1 MDKRQVIKI
10 VKRYK
15 EAVTAKFG
23 PVTVYLFG
31 SYSKGNARADS
42 DIDVAVIVPL
52 PARIAQ
58 PSAGLFVYLPMSC
71 LGRAHIA
78 YMGHGSKMAFY
89 GFDMN
94 SAYVGHLFSRYLRLF

>member
-31 SYSKGNARADS
+31 FYSKGNAREDS
-42 DIDVAVIVPL
+42 DIDVAVIVPEVQGDFL
-52 PARIAQ
+52 KESAKLWRITLECLKK
-58 PSAGLFVYLPMSC
+58 GL
-71 LGRAHIA
+71 I
-78 YMGHGSKMAFY
+78 
-89 GFDMN
+89 
-94 SAYVGHLFSRYLRLF
+94 

>member
-31 SYSKGNARADS
+31 SYSKGNAREDS
-42 DIDVAVIVPL
+42 DIDVAVIVPEV
-52 PARIAQ
+52 Q
-58 PSAGLFVYLPMSC
+58 
-71 LGRAHIA
+71 
-78 YMGHGSKMAFY
+78 
-89 GFDMN
+89 
-94 SAYVGHLFSRYLRLF
+94 